1 MTIDVTRVRWKEVD
15 GSIFTEA
22 AYKKKL
28 ETKVVELPL
37 SVAFNVGREVAQHIV
52 QKHNASLG

>member
-1 MTIDVTRVRWKEVD
+1 MTIDVTRVRWKEVN
-15 GSIFTEA
+15 GSIFTEGV
-22 AYKKKL
+22 YKKTL
-28 ETKVVELPL
+28 ESKVVELPL